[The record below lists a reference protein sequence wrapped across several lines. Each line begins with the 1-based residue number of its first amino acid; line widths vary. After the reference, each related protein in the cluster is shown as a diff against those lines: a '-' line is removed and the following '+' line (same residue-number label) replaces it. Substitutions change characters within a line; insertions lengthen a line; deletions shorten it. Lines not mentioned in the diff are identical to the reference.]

1 MPLIVMSTSEP
12 EGWTISEYKSF
23 KATGDDESSTDG
35 DSEDDEGEE
44 QIFAKSS
51 VVRKPKYKK
60 IVQKEELLPE

>member
-1 MPLIVMSTSEP
+1 MSTSEP

-23 KATGDDESSTDG
+23 KATEDDESSADG
-35 DSEDDEGEE
+35 DSEDDEGDE

-51 VVRKPKYKK
+51 IVRKPKYKK

>member
-1 MPLIVMSTSEP
+1 MSTSEP

-23 KATGDDESSTDG
+23 QVTNDDSESSADG
-35 DSEDDEGEE
+35 DSDDEE

-51 VVRKPKYKK
+51 IVRQPKYKK